1 MPQSDSQK
9 NDFILHHVE
18 WALPAAEGEAAPEE
32 NKLVWY
38 HLDARKPETFEWLT
52 ARPSVDDLTAGILC
66 AEETRPRYLD
76 INNGVILILRGVNLN
91 ENADPDDM
99 ISIRIYVDRNQI
111 ITCQLR
117 NLKTISDVKARFPV
131 DTPPTSSAHFLAHLI
146 KALGERMADTL
157 GQLTDITDE
166 LEAEVMESPE
176 YDLRNRIIRLRGQAI
191 TFRRYLAPQKE
202 AIGRILS
209 NESLVFSSRDR
220 RRFQEGYDQM
230 FRYVED
236 LDAVR
241 ERSQIVQD
249 ELSNALAEK
258 LNSKLYLLSVITGIF
273 LPLGFLTGLFGINI
287 GGMPGV
293 DDPSA
298 FWLFLGAM
306 GGIIFIQLLL
316 FKFYKWF

>member
-1 MPQSDSQK
+1 MPQNDTQE

-18 WALPAAEGEAAPEE
+18 WTLPAPEGEEAAEGT
-32 NKLVWY
+32 KLDWY
-38 HLDARKPETFEWLT
+38 HLDARNPKTFEWLT

-66 AEETRPRYLD
+66 APETRPRYLD
-76 INNGVILILRGVNLN
+76 IANGVILILRGVNLN
-91 ENADPDDM
+91 EDADPEDM
-99 ISIRIYVDRNQI
+99 ISLRIYVDKNQI

-117 NLKTISDVKARFPV
+117 KLKAVSDVKARFPAE
-131 DTPPTSSAHFLAHLI
+131 TPPTSSAHILAHLI
-146 KALGERMADTL
+146 RALGERMADTISN
-157 GQLTDITDE
+157 LTDVTDQ
-166 LEAEVMESPE
+166 LEAEVMENPE
-176 YDLRNRIIRLRGQAI
+176 YDLRNRVIHLRGQAI
-191 TFRRYLAPQKE
+191 TLRRYLAPQKD

-209 NESLVFSSRDR
+209 NDSLVFSNRDR

-241 ERSQIVQD
+241 ERSQIIQD

-293 DDPSA
+293 DEPTA
-298 FWLFLGAM
+298 FWIFVCVMGAVVALQLFLFR
-306 GGIIFIQLLL
+306 IFR
-316 FKFYKWF
+316 WF